1 MVKLKCLV
9 VDDEPLARKGLKEY
23 IREMDILEAVGEC
36 NNASDALEF
45 LQSNSVDL
53 IFLDIQMPG
62 QNGLEFLR
70 EIKNPPMA
78 IITTAFVEFALE
90 SFELDVIDYLVKPI
104 PYNRFVKAAIKAK
117 DFYVA
122 KHITSGTEVVP
133 YIFVKSA
140 GKFERLYLDD
150 ILFVEAMQN
159 YIVIHIEGQKHIV
172 YMTLSGMESKLP
184 DDKFMRVHKSYIVAL
199 EKVKSIEDHDLIIGS
214 FRIPVSRTL
223 KEQVTKR
230 IMGDNLLKR

>member
-1 MVKLKCLV
+1 MNKLKCLV
-9 VDDEPLARKGLKEY
+9 VDDEPLARKGMQEY
-23 IREMDILEAVGEC
+23 VRDTDILEDVGEC
-36 NNASDALEF
+36 SNAMEANEF
-45 LQSNSVDL
+45 LQANPVDL

-62 QNGLEFLR
+62 TTGLEFLGGL
-70 EIKNPPMA
+70 KSPPMA
-78 IITTAFVEFALE
+78 IITTAFTEFALE

-104 PYNRFVKAAIKAK
+104 PYARFVKAVNKAK
-117 DFYVA
+117 DFYRA
-122 KHITSGTEVVP
+122 KTIGPSAEIVP

-159 YIVIHIEGQKHIV
+159 YIIIHVEGQKHIV

-184 DDKFMRVHKSYIVAL
+184 IDKFMRVHKSYIAAL
-199 EKVKSIEDHDLIIGS
+199 EKVKSIDDHDLLIGA

-223 KEQVTKR
+223 KEQVAGR
-230 IMGDNLLKR
+230 IMGGNLLKR

>member
-133 YIFVKSA
+133 YIFVK
-140 GKFERLYLDD
+140 
-150 ILFVEAMQN
+150 
-159 YIVIHIEGQKHIV
+159 
-172 YMTLSGMESKLP
+172 
-184 DDKFMRVHKSYIVAL
+184 
-199 EKVKSIEDHDLIIGS
+199 
-214 FRIPVSRTL
+214 IPVRPEIGIGRYYDAYIAEHCLFHYISQMRTDKQPGIHFL
-223 KEQVTKR
+223 VQR
-230 IMGDNLLKR
+230 HFFGN